1 MMGQEKTTSTYFI
14 IRIFGKVN
22 EFMFLDPVVR
32 NSQFFLDAMCFK
44 SSIKVVVMPDFA
56 SG

>member
-1 MMGQEKTTSTYFI
+1 MIEQGKTTTYFI

-32 NSQFFLDAMCFK
+32 K
-44 SSIKVVVMPDFA
+44 VSILLEKLCA
-56 SG
+56 LKAA

>member
-1 MMGQEKTTSTYFI
+1 MMEQEKTTTTYFI

-32 NSQFFLDAMCFK
+32 NSQFFLK
-44 SSIKVVVMPDFA
+44 RYVL
-56 SG
+56 